1 MPWSA
6 LKCVRTVEWPSLL
19 PFSSVTAMPF
29 RISLK
34 KNRENEDEKTKNKE
48 KGNWTWISVS
58 LRDKRGMCLLCCFIH
73 LFWIYFIALL
83 FYVLLC
89 TLTIY
94 SIKYCTVHSKHS
106 FIGSLFWP
114 HFILNLQYWKQKN
127 KTKRSV
133 IICNERGSV
142 LKAPDPSLCLIH
154 LQSLPTFLI
163 NAPKH
168 QN

>member
-1 MPWSA
+1 MCPDRRVA
-6 LKCVRTVEWPSLL
+6 QFVAIFICDGDAIQNFP
-19 PFSSVTAMPF
+19 
-29 RISLK
+29 K

-58 LRDKRGMCLLCCFIH
+58 LTDKRGMCLLCCFTH

-106 FIGSLFWP
+106 FIGSLFWL
-114 HFILNLQYWKQKN
+114 HFILNLQYWKQK
-127 KTKRSV
+127 TPKRSV

>member
-1 MPWSA
+1 
-6 LKCVRTVEWPSLL
+6 
-19 PFSSVTAMPF
+19 
-29 RISLK
+29 
-34 KNRENEDEKTKNKE
+34 
-48 KGNWTWISVS
+48 
-58 LRDKRGMCLLCCFIH
+58 MCLLCCFTH

-106 FIGSLFWP
+106 FIGSLFWL
-114 HFILNLQYWKQKN
+114 HFILNLQYWKQK
-127 KTKRSV
+127 TPKRSV

-163 NAPKH
+163 NAPKLSFKRMKSALSKSRMSQASNWRTKLWKWASSCFSTRGMQQSLLRFPEKKLNKKH
-168 QN
+168 